1 MRKHSLILPD
11 GSILSSG
18 EGLPAIGQVSLT
30 QRVNAGEG
38 LAFGSVFAA
47 TLEVT
52 ILCKEGQL
60 PIRAGDKVILLEED
74 SQLGIFYVEQPQKTG
89 KGSYRITAYDAL
101 RLADKDLSL
110 WLSGLPDF
118 PYSLGEFARLV
129 CNQCGIEL
137 KEGEIPN
144 GDFLVERFTGKE
156 ITGRMLLSW
165 ICQAAGRFCRVTADG
180 KAEFAWYVPTDVTL
194 APTGEGFY
202 YRGSF
207 SREDDAV
214 LPIDQVAIRESGTD
228 VGTLYPQELAGENVY
243 IIEGNPLLRA
253 KNGQSLVGI
262 AQSLYEVLSAIS
274 YTPCRVSVPAG
285 LDIQPGQ
292 IVTVED
298 SAGNSHTMYVME
310 RRRIGGKDTLACTGT
325 YKREVLAVA
334 NRTSL
339 TALSGKVLQLQTDV
353 DGLSAQNKDTAGN
366 LAQLALDISGIRTQV
381 TKVQEENGAVKT
393 QLSKLEQS
401 GDGLSI
407 RLEKIEQVGA
417 GKVATSTGYRFDE
430 NGLFISKSGEEMEN
444 QLDNTGMYVRR
455 AGKTILQ
462 ANTQGVEATDVAVR
476 NFLMI
481 GDASRLE
488 DYGTDR
494 TACFFVGG

>member
-18 EGLPAIGQVSLT
+18 ERLPAIEQVALT
-30 QRVNAGEG
+30 QRVNTGDG
-38 LAFGSVFAA
+38 LAFGSVFAS

-60 PIRAGDKVILLEED
+60 PIRAGDKVTLLEGD

-89 KGSYRITAYDAL
+89 RGSYRVTAFDAL
-101 RLADKDLSL
+101 RLADKDMSL
-110 WLSGLPDF
+110 WLSGLPDW
-118 PYSLGEFARLV
+118 PYPLKDFAKMV
-129 CNQCGIEL
+129 CSQCGIDL
-137 KEGEIPN
+137 KEGDIPN
-144 GDFLVERFTGKE
+144 GEHPVERFSGKE

-165 ICQAAGRFCRVTADG
+165 ICQAAGRFCRATAEG
-180 KAEFAWYVPTDVTL
+180 KVEFAWYTPTDVVL
-194 APTGEGFY
+194 RPTGEGFY

-207 SREDDAV
+207 RRQQYAV
-214 LPIDQVAIRESGTD
+214 QPTDQVVIREGGTD
-228 VGTLYPQELAGENVY
+228 VGTLYPADLAGENVY
-243 IIEGNPLLRA
+243 VIEGNPLLRA
-253 KNGQSLVGI
+253 KNGQSLVTI
-262 AQSLYEVLSAIS
+262 AQSLYEVLSGVS
-274 YTPCRVSVPAG
+274 YTPCQVSVPAS
-285 LDIQPGQ
+285 LDIQPGR

-298 SAGNSHTMYVME
+298 TAGNRHTMYVME
-310 RRRIGGKDTLACTGT
+310 RRRTGSKDTLSCTGT
-325 YKREVLAVA
+325 YQREAAAVA

-339 TALSGKVLQLQTDV
+339 TALSGKVLNLRMDV
-353 DGLSAQNKDTAGN
+353 DGLNAQNKDTAGN
-366 LAQLALDISGIRTQV
+366 LAQLALSVEGICTQV
-381 TKVQEENGAVKT
+381 AQVQEENGAVKT

-401 GDGLSI
+401 GERLALQLETI
-407 RLEKIEQVGA
+407 RQVGA
-417 GKVATSTGYRFDE
+417 EKVTTSTGYRFDE
-430 NGLFISKSGEEMEN
+430 NGLFIRKSGEEMEN

-462 ANTQGVEATDVAVR
+462 ANNQGVEATDVAVR

-488 DYGTDR
+488 DYGTNR